1 MILMRHG
8 ESEFN
13 VVYKK
18 TRVDPGIRDPKL
30 TPLGRRQVTEA
41 TGHLNGRRISRIL
54 TSPYTRAIETASI
67 VAERIG
73 VPIHV
78 DTRIGER
85 AAFACDIGTTGS
97 DLRRVWPTLDLDH
110 VDDVWWPTPVES
122 EEALDARCLA
132 FRGRQTA
139 TDDWREILVVS
150 HWGFIRGLTGHTVG
164 NAQLVEFDP
173 HDAHPGGGTV
183 VPMDIPC

>member
-13 VVYKK
+13 VLYKR

-30 TPLGRRQVTEA
+30 TPLGRHQVAEA
-41 TGHLNGRRISRIL
+41 SAHLDGRPITHIL

-67 VAERIG
+67 VAKRIS

-85 AAFACDIGTTGS
+85 AAFACDIGTNGPE
-97 DLRRVWPTLDLDH
+97 LRCAWPTLDLDH
-110 VDDVWWPTPVES
+110 VDEEWWPTPVES
-122 EEALDARCLA
+122 EAALDARCRA
-132 FRGRQTA
+132 FRDRQIA
-139 TDDWREILVVS
+139 TDDWQKILVIS

-173 HDAHPGGGTV
+173 HDPHPGGGTV

>member
-13 VVYKK
+13 VVYKR

-30 TPLGRRQVTEA
+30 TPLGHHQVAEA
-41 TGHLNGRRISRIL
+41 SAHLDGRPITRIL

-67 VAERIG
+67 VAKRIA

-78 DTRIGER
+78 DKRIGER
-85 AAFACDIGTTGS
+85 AAFACDIGTNGPE
-97 DLRRVWPTLDLDH
+97 LRNAWPTLDLDH
-110 VDDVWWPTPVES
+110 LDEEWWPAPVES
-122 EEALDARCLA
+122 EAALDARCRA
-132 FRGRQTA
+132 FRDRQIV
-139 TDDWREILVVS
+139 TDDWREILVIS
-150 HWGFIRGLTGHTVG
+150 HWGFIRGLTGLTVG

-173 HDAHPGGGTV
+173 HDTHPGGGTV

>member
-13 VVYKK
+13 VVYKR

-30 TPLGRRQVTEA
+30 TPLGRHQVAEA
-41 TGHLNGRRISRIL
+41 SAHLDSRPITHIL

-67 VAERIG
+67 VAKRIA

-85 AAFACDIGTTGS
+85 AAFACDVGTSGGVCVYPCEKS
-97 DLRRVWPTLDLDH
+97 SKSSPTLA
-110 VDDVWWPTPVES
+110 PFQSSCCRT
-122 EEALDARCLA
+122 CLFA
-132 FRGRQTA
+132 ADSDR
-139 TDDWREILVVS
+139 S
-150 HWGFIRGLTGHTVG
+150 
-164 NAQLVEFDP
+164 
-173 HDAHPGGGTV
+173 
-183 VPMDIPC
+183 

>member
-13 VVYKK
+13 VVYKR

-30 TPLGRRQVTEA
+30 TALGRRQVAEA
-41 TGHLNGRRISRIL
+41 SAHLEGRRIAHIL

-67 VAERIG
+67 VAERIAA
-73 VPIHV
+73 PIHV

-85 AAFACDIGTTGS
+85 AAFACDIGTNGPE
-97 DLRRVWPTLDLDH
+97 LRHAWPTLNLDH
-110 VDDVWWPTPVES
+110 VDDEWWPTPVET
-122 EEALDARCLA
+122 EAALNARCLA
-132 FRGRQTA
+132 FRDRQIA
-139 TDDWREILVVS
+139 ADDRREILVIS

-173 HDAHPGGGTV
+173 HDTHPGGGTV